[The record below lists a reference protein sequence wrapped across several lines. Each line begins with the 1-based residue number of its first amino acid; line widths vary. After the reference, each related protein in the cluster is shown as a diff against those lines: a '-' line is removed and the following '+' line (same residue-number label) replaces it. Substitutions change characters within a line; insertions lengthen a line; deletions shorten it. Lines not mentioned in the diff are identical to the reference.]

1 VKNYFAIAFT
11 CVYLIMTVGVAKTT
25 HYCMDRK
32 YNSSLF
38 TFDGKPCACFLSA
51 KGTGKVC
58 CTDEHEV
65 IKIEDDQ
72 NQGKIVSTHIPEFF
86 EIGFLYTE
94 LIVNPSI
101 LSNNI
106 ILSYSEDDP
115 PPLRLIFKINCS
127 FVFYDDQLLA

>member
-38 TFDGKPCACFLSA
+38 TFDGKPCVCSLNS
-51 KGTGKVC
+51 KGTGKSC
-58 CTDEHEV
+58 CADEHEV

-72 NQGKIVSTHIPEFF
+72 SQGKIISTQTPHFF
-86 EIGFLYTE
+86 EIGLLYMD
-94 LIVNPSI
+94 VANPGI
-101 LSNNI
+101 LANNV
-106 ILSYSEDDP
+106 ILPHSEDDP
-115 PPLRLIFKINCS
+115 PPLRLIFKLNCS
-127 FVFYDDQLLA
+127 FVFYDDKLLA